1 MLKIKF
7 NKEELKRKYIDE
19 GKLQWQ
25 LAEEYGCAVSVI
37 CTNLKDF
44 GIKARPKCTPRFI
57 NLIKKEELEK
67 RYLDAEPI
75 DKLAISYGV
84 SEGTIM
90 RYLKDYGIPLH
101 GRKGKY
107 SRWFGKKSPE
117 SGNRLKNQWKDPI
130 FRAKALAAPLTKE
143 AQERNKLAKQA
154 FWKSEDGLKLR
165 TRFSIVRKELAK
177 QQPEIFIERG
187 KMGQRAC
194 PRISSVEIKVCEL
207 LKQLNIKH
215 IQQYGYKLGIADI
228 FISPNKIIFVNG
240 DYWHNYPK
248 GTDKD
253 KRQIKYLKDNG
264 YEVLIVWEH
273 ELKDMV
279 KLREKVINYINK
291 NVVVSALAK
300 MNILVK

>member
-7 NKEELKRKYIDE
+7 NKEELRRKYIDE
-19 GKLQWQ
+19 GKHQWQ

-107 SRWFGKKSPE
+107 GSMFGKKNYE
-117 SGNRLKNQWKDPI
+117 QIRKVKEWYKNPKNKERVI
-130 FRAKALAAPLTKE
+130 TNTLKALRVP
-143 AQERNKLAKQA
+143 QNKAE
-154 FWKSEDGLKLR
+154 KSLSNILMDLFGKSYKFVGNGKICIDG
-165 TRFSIVRKELAK
+165 FF
-177 QQPEIFIERG
+177 PDFINCN
-187 KMGQRAC
+187 GQ
-194 PRISSVEIKVCEL
+194 K
-207 LKQLNIKH
+207 
-215 IQQYGYKLGIADI
+215 
-228 FISPNKIIFVNG
+228 KIIELYG
-240 DYWHNYPK
+240 DYWHNK
-248 GTDKD
+248 TGMKERD
-253 KRQIKYLKDNG
+253 KRRIKAYKKYG
-264 YEVLIVWEH
+264 YRTLIVWEH
-273 ELKDMV
+273 ELKSIDNL
-279 KLREKVINYINK
+279 KKRLIEYNNIK
-291 NVVVSALAK
+291 NV
-300 MNILVK
+300 